1 MLYFGENTR
10 RMKLKLPPR
19 ADGPAPKTAQ
29 DTRRM
34 IIVGANGAGKTRFAA
49 RMAADAGEEAF
60 SLSALRALYDKDTED
75 TTPGSIDS
83 LYAALGGS
91 GLFRPD
97 IRGAF
102 ERLMALLLHEEM
114 VALMKRKF
122 ADTQQPDARG
132 TKLDRTI
139 ALWQE
144 VFPDNRILVAEGRI
158 LIERRGAP
166 GADARGRERGALLH
180 RRAAVRAAGCGG
192 VRRLA
197 GDVHAP
203 GVDVGAVEPPGAAA
217 ARLHLRVHHARPR
230 LRGLAPGR
238 GRGVGARLRPR
249 AGHVELRRAAARH
262 SARAG
267 DIHGAD
273 RRTQAGAL
281 HRGRRGARATR

>member
-91 GLFRPD
+91 GLFRAD

-102 ERLMALLLHEEM
+102 ERLMALLLAYWRRTAAYSSSAE
-114 VALMKRKF
+114 
-122 ADTQQPDARG
+122 AR
-132 TKLDRTI
+132 
-139 ALWQE
+139 
-144 VFPDNRILVAEGRI
+144 
-158 LIERRGAP
+158 P
-166 GADARGRERGALLH
+166 GHTR
-180 RRAAVRAAGCGG
+180 RRACRQ
-192 VRRLA
+192 
-197 GDVHAP
+197 
-203 GVDVGAVEPPGAAA
+203 
-217 ARLHLRVHHARPR
+217 
-230 LRGLAPGR
+230 
-238 GRGVGARLRPR
+238 
-249 AGHVELRRAAARH
+249 
-262 SARAG
+262 ARA
-267 DIHGAD
+267 
-273 RRTQAGAL
+273 RCST
-281 HRGRRGARATR
+281 T